1 MLINA
6 AGPSYTCVWVASLLV
21 TVLHGIRLCMGCL
34 HIRLLLSQP
43 ANTIEPCD
51 ALEVPPRSLDT
62 ADALTVS
69 ILCKFCIAG
78 DAQPPVV
85 CNELCLLKGVGS
97 ACVAWEDLTLAGRLC
112 CL

>member
-51 ALEVPPRSLDT
+51 ALEITRRCGRIDSLH
-62 ADALTVS
+62 
-69 ILCKFCIAG
+69 
-78 DAQPPVV
+78 PVQI
-85 CNELCLLKGVGS
+85 S
-97 ACVAWEDLTLAGRLC
+97 YRR
-112 CL
+112 